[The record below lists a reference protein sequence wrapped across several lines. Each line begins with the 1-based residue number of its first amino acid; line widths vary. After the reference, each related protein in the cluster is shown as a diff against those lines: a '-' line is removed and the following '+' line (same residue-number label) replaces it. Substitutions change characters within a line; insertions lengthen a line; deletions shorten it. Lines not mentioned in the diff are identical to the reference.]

1 MKLPTLSL
9 CFLTLFLWSFPSLKA
24 QKASQFSTLKHRI
37 GLDLRPGFVVQS
49 NSFIKGDN
57 PANKSSRHAYSAHL
71 KYSFQFGKNTKLGYL
86 YPHAYQGIGLS
97 YNYLDNHKELG
108 SPVALY
114 VFQGSR
120 IAQLSSKLSLDY
132 EWNFGAS
139 FGWKKHEPFNYDY
152 KGIVG
157 SKINAYINLG
167 FMLNWQ
173 LTSQWNLTGGLDL
186 IHYSNGNTHYPN
198 AGVNLI
204 GARVG
209 LVRTFGSEAGSN
221 VPATYRSDRLSSK
234 HNILLSP
241 ITYDLIIY
249 GATRKR
255 AVLNETSPFMIPGSF
270 GILGLNFNPMYRINT
285 FFRAGLS
292 LDMQY
297 DESANVEQ
305 HYISGDSENPK
316 FFQPP
321 FREQFSVGLSA
332 RGELVMPIFSVNLGI
347 GYNVLQDGKD
357 TKGWYQVIALKTFLT
372 RRLFLHVGYQLS
384 EFKDPNNLMLGMGW
398 RF

>member
-1 MKLPTLSL
+1 MKLPIYSL
-9 CFLTLFLWSFPSLKA
+9 CFLMALLWSIPVLKA
-24 QKASQFSTLKHRI
+24 QKTSQYSTLKHRI
-37 GLDLRPGFVVQS
+37 GLDFRPGFVVQG
-49 NSFIKGDN
+49 NSLIKGDN
-57 PANKSSRHAYSAHL
+57 PAGKSSRHAYSAHL

-139 FGWKKHEPFNYDY
+139 FGWEKHQPFNYDY

-186 IHYSNGNTHYPN
+186 THYSNGNTHYPN

-209 LVRTFGSEAGSN
+209 LVRTFGAEMESDTPSAL
-221 VPATYRSDRLSSK
+221 RSDKLPSNRIILS
-234 HNILLSP
+234 SP
-241 ITYDLIIY
+241 ITYDLILY

-305 HYISGDSENPK
+305 HYVSSDSEDPK
-316 FFQPP
+316 FFKPSFQ
-321 FREQFSVGLSA
+321 EQFSVGLSA

-347 GYNVLQDGKD
+347 GYNVLQDGNN